1 MAFTTTMVNLLK
13 SNASVRQELLALK
26 LAQNAE
32 KRAAGIIKGVKP
44 TKEAKQV
51 VSFLEK
57 EEKRVLNSKEARQ
70 AFEQVVKPEARYAA
84 TEDCFNR
91 SYMLEG
97 SFWNDSH
104 NIEMAQHAKYGY
116 FEGIFANKILP
127 MWRWDEPCI
136 ARDMHKLCSKSE
148 LLGYIQGMK
157 NKVKTQENVL
167 REGLRIDLPIP
178 KTPKSANSVGIK
190 DMVSNVAKE
199 KHPRVVPN
207 KLETVLDHGS
217 KDAFKG

>member
-1 MAFTTTMVNLLK
+1 MAFTITMVRLLK

-57 EEKRVLNSKEARQ
+57 EEKRVLNSKEAKQ

-91 SYMLEG
+91 SYMLED

-104 NIEMAQHAKYGY
+104 NNHFFNEASYRRRPDGTLSAGDQGYLAWMCDMDGIREFVKEMLNIRKAQGEVPSVISQK
-116 FEGIFANKILP
+116 
-127 MWRWDEPCI
+127 
-136 ARDMHKLCSKSE
+136 
-148 LLGYIQGMK
+148 
-157 NKVKTQENVL
+157 
-167 REGLRIDLPIP
+167 GLRIDLPIP
-178 KTPKSANSVGIK
+178 KIPQSATSDGIK
-190 DMVSNVAKE
+190 DIVSKVAKK
-199 KHPRVVPN
+199 KHTRVVPN
-207 KLETVLDHGS
+207 KLETVLDPGL